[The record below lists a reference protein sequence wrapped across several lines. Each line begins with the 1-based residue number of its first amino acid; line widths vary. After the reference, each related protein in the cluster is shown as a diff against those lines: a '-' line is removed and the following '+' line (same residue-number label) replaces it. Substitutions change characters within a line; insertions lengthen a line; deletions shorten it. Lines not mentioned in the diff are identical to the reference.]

1 MWEFKFLIRTIWKKD
16 IIYSGKSWSLCLL
29 YRSTE
34 NFLCNV
40 QKEEKLDPFYRSIRN
55 YFLLYFRYNDRSSAN
70 KNNPILTKLYTGYF
84 CVSEVISIYFG
95 ENWLRFGYIHPFH
108 IHEIWRLQI
117 STLKFIFSYEYLP
130 YVHPQSTVKKTVS
143 LKI

>member
-1 MWEFKFLIRTIWKKD
+1 MGIQIFDSNNMEKRYNIQWEELVPMFVIPIDWD
-16 IIYSGKSWSLCLL
+16 
-29 YRSTE
+29 
-34 NFLCNV
+34 FLCNV
-40 QKEEKLDPFYRSIRN
+40 QKEEQLDPFYRSIRN